1 MEASKKKIRNWKKHN
16 QSLVNRGNI
25 QIFLTQNV
33 ISSWLFEG
41 KRVGCGKKP
50 KYSDAAIKFLLII
63 FEIYSLR
70 LRQLEGYIVL
80 FPKGIKS

>member
-1 MEASKKKIRNWKKHN
+1 M
-16 QSLVNRGNI
+16 
-25 QIFLTQNV
+25 

-41 KRVGCGKKP
+41 KRVGRGKKP

-70 LRQLEGYIVL
+70 LRQLEGFARFLFKTSDIVYSFISKRYKKPDIEPLKSIYIA
-80 FPKGIKS
+80 